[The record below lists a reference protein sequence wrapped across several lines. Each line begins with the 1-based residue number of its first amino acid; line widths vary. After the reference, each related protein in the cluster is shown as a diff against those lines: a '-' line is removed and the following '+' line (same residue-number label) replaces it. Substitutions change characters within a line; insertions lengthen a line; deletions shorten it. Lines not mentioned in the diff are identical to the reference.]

1 MLHSPIFLD
10 TLPSPYIGIG
20 SSKTL
25 STWLNGMP
33 TWVGLLL
40 RLILL
45 LVQVAYSGICHLVS
59 LDYFLTYNLAFSLI
73 MVIPLGLLYMS
84 IIFTKAPIK
93 ESSNA
98 SWNAT
103 DVGESKL
110 LTLDSTGKLIQIE
123 STLCTQQ
130 DTH

>member
-1 MLHSPIFLD
+1 MLHSPIFCDLI
-10 TLPSPYIGIG
+10 LPSIDIG
-20 SSKTL
+20 SSKT
-25 STWLNGMP
+25 SSITLNGMP

-45 LVQVAYSGICHLVS
+45 VVQVMYNGICHLVS
-59 LDYFLTYNLAFSLI
+59 LDYFLTYNLAYVLI
-73 MVIPLGLLYMS
+73 MVIPLGLLYML

-93 ESSNA
+93 ESSSA
-98 SWNAT
+98 LWNAT
-103 DVGESKL
+103 DVGANRL
-110 LTLDSTGKLIQIE
+110 LTLDSTERLIQIG

>member
-10 TLPSPYIGIG
+10 IPPGPSIEIG

-25 STWLNGMP
+25 PTWLNGMP

-45 LVQVAYSGICHLVS
+45 LVQVAYNGICHLVS
-59 LDYFLTYNLAFSLI
+59 LDYFLTYNLAYILI

-84 IIFTKAPIK
+84 IIFIKVPIK
-93 ESSNA
+93 AQSNA
-98 SWNAT
+98 SWKAT
-103 DVGESKL
+103 DAGENRL
-110 LTLDSTGKLIQIE
+110 LIWDSTGRRIQI
-123 STLCTQQ
+123 
-130 DTH
+130 D

>member
-1 MLHSPIFLD
+1 MHHLPMFLD
-10 TLPSPYIGIG
+10 LTPPSIDIGT
-20 SSKTL
+20 SKTS
-25 STWLNGMP
+25 STTLNGMP

-40 RLILL
+40 RLIHLL
-45 LVQVAYSGICHLVS
+45 AQVMYSGICHFVS
-59 LDYFLTYNLAFSLI
+59 LDYFLTYNLAYSLI

-103 DVGESKL
+103 DAGVCMFNN
-110 LTLDSTGKLIQIE
+110 TE
-123 STLCTQQ
+123 ST
-130 DTH
+130 